1 MNVDKAR
8 RIAEIKRL
16 IAAKD
21 SDIKALK
28 EELAPLEAALLDDF
42 AEDGLQSVKITD
54 GNRKVTVFL
63 KRDLRATNLVS
74 PEATAEAC
82 RAAGLGHMVGA
93 RVNANTLSAYI
104 RDLERAEAPL
114 PDAFDGIVG
123 TLEQFSVGV
132 RAS

>member
-1 MNVDKAR
+1 MDIDKAR

-16 IAAKD
+16 IGAKD
-21 SDIKALK
+21 ADIKALK
-28 EELAPLEAALLDDF
+28 KELAPLEAALLDDF
-42 AEDGLQSVKITD
+42 AEDGLQSVKIAE

-74 PEATAEAC
+74 PEATAAAC
-82 RAAGLGHMVGA
+82 RAAGLEHMVGE
-93 RVNANTLSAYI
+93 RVNANTLSAYV
-104 RDLERAEAPL
+104 RDLEKAEEPL
-114 PDAFDGIVG
+114 PDAFEGVVG

>member
-1 MNVDKAR
+1 MDMDKAR

-21 SDIKALK
+21 EDVKALK
-28 EELAPLEAALLDDF
+28 KELRPLEKALLEEF
-42 AEDGLQSVKITD
+42 AEKGLQSVKIAE

-74 PEATAEAC
+74 PEATAAAC
-82 RAAGLGHMVGA
+82 RAAGLEHMVGE

-104 RDLERAEAPL
+104 RDLERADEPI
-114 PDAFDGIVG
+114 PDAFESVVG